1 MKLER
6 DRSMGSIAPI
16 KVSKLQYLF
25 AAIAVI
31 ALISLGASS
40 ILESRTAGTRSKILS
55 DIETPAASIIF
66 SQRETLVYATKL
78 ALWSNGG
85 TTRREVQIARNLLAQ
100 RLAVVDSSGKSMGER
115 ASASYW
121 RALKAADELVAAA
134 PMGILPESLHRDT
147 NKILLPVIDQILAAA
162 RDLVVSYQKSVDR
175 EMEIYARE
183 TAQRD
188 SFNLLLLYLF
198 IISGSLALLL
208 NIRGNFKNY
217 QLAREALASEIERLD
232 ATQERLAEAERTVT
246 QLIDLDTAKNSLI
259 STVNHELRTPLTSII
274 GYIDLLR
281 RDISSKKADEVANY
295 LEVLERNSHILLRL
309 VESLLSLSKFD
320 GQEGRLPDEVVD
332 LQGVLDSAIFT
343 VTPTAAATS
352 LKISINPSIPALVK
366 GDVGQLNQVFIN
378 LLANA
383 IKFSPSQSEILIS
396 MRKATDST
404 IEIAIADQG
413 IGIAE
418 EDIPRIFT
426 RFYRAKNVESQG
438 FEGFGLGLAIVQQA
452 IEHHGG
458 DIKVESII
466 GKGSTFIVTL
476 PLIERGEEL

>member
-1 MKLER
+1 MKEQQ
-6 DRSMGSIAPI
+6 DRSVENIAQI
-16 KVSKLQYLF
+16 RISKLQYLF
-25 AAIAVI
+25 ALVAVI

-40 ILESRTAGTRSKILS
+40 IFESRNAGSRSKILS
-55 DIETPAASIIF
+55 NIETPAASIIF

-85 TTRREVQIARNLLAQ
+85 TSRREVQIARNLLAQ

-121 RALKAADELVAAA
+121 KALKTADELVAAA

-147 NKILLPVIDQILAAA
+147 NKVLLPVIDQILSAA
-162 RDLVVSYQKSVDR
+162 RELVVSYQKSVDR
-175 EMEIYARE
+175 EMELYARD
-183 TAQRD
+183 TAHRD
-188 SFNLLLLYLF
+188 SLNLLLLYLF
-198 IISGSLALLL
+198 IFSGTLALLL
-208 NIRGNFKNY
+208 NIRGNFRNY
-217 QLAREALASEIERLD
+217 RSAREALSIEMHRLD
-232 ATQERLAEAERTVT
+232 ATQLRLAEAERTVT
-246 QLIDLDTAKNSLI
+246 QLIDLDSAKNSLI

-274 GYIDLLR
+274 GYIELLR
-281 RDISSKKADEVANY
+281 RDMTTKRPDEVANY

-320 GQEGRLPDEVVD
+320 GQEGRLPDEYVD
-332 LQGVLDSAIFT
+332 LQAVLDSAIFT
-343 VTPTAAATS
+343 VTPSASAAS
-352 LKISINPSIPALVK
+352 LTITMEPSIPALVK

-383 IKFSPSQSEILIS
+383 IKFTRGKSEILIS
-396 MRKATDST
+396 MRRSSDSE
-404 IEIAIADQG
+404 IEISITDQG

-458 DIKVESII
+458 VIKVHSTL
-466 GKGSTFIVTL
+466 GKGSTFLVTL
-476 PLIERGEEL
+476 PLIEKSEES